1 MSPQNVFIRSPSE
14 SYSLE
19 ERTELPFG
27 LKCQPCPFGL
37 VLKLFNSLDAVIL
50 ARCGVELSLL
60 NLEVVSK
67 VKLNFGSIIC
77 LQDVLDGA
85 LGWIVG
91 RVVRA
96 DDCASFS
103 SRTHSTKAI
112 PGVKQ
117 WKKY

>member
-1 MSPQNVFIRSPSE
+1 MSPQNVFIRNPSE

-19 ERTELPFG
+19 ERSELPFG
-27 LKCQPCPFGL
+27 LKCQPSPFGL
-37 VLKLFNSLDAVIL
+37 VLKLFNSLHAVIL

-60 NLEVVSK
+60 NLEDVSK
-67 VKLNFGSIIC
+67 VELDFGSISC

-91 RVVRA
+91 RVVRT
-96 DDCASFS
+96 DDCASLGS
-103 SRTHSTKAI
+103 WTHSTKAI

-117 WKKY
+117 